1 MRKAASNS
9 GQSRS
14 KVSEKIFINIKDLS
28 RDLNFSL
35 ASSREANSGAPI
47 ASPKDLVR
55 AKRGCVAGAGI

>member
-14 KVSEKIFINIKDLS
+14 KVSEKIFINIKVLS
-28 RDLNFSL
+28 RDLKFSL
-35 ASSREANSGAPI
+35 AGSREANNGAPV

-55 AKRGCVAGAGI
+55 TKRGYVAGAGI